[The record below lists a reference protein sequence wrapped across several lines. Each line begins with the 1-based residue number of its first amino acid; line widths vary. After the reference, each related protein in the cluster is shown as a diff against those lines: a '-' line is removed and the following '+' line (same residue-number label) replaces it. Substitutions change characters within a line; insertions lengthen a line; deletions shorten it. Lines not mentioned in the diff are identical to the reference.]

1 LYWKLIVLLRLDMDL
16 TLTIDRDPTRMQAAV
31 EIRYGIPHLLWVKT
45 IVLSPLV

>member
-1 LYWKLIVLLRLDMDL
+1 MIVLLRLDMEL

-31 EIRYGIPHLLWVKT
+31 EIRYDIRHLLWVKT